1 MPAQGQFQFVLRYGW
16 VNIFVCTLVNGFHR
30 RKNDEKSIIFR
41 PHSQHKCYNFRS
53 SWGFWMVSPS
63 TSLFLRWRCTHAH
76 LLWIIAY
83 YMFPWLDF
91 KTDYRSLI
99 ARQLHFQLQLQL
111 HAVMTKSSEKNSP
124 PAIRICTWDNIAC
137 HLHLDL
143 VSPRFPNWFRFRCW
157 FWCWFRLIWKWH
169 KIATFEFTFAYM
181 NTPFPWLFGYWTF
194 RAFYTF
200 KWDFSD
206 AYQFVI
212 VMGSYVCICLNDLL
226 VMLILTNFFS

>member
-1 MPAQGQFQFVLRYGW
+1 MRIYCGL
-16 VNIFVCTLVNGFHR
+16 
-30 RKNDEKSIIFR
+30 
-41 PHSQHKCYNFRS
+41 
-53 SWGFWMVSPS
+53 
-63 TSLFLRWRCTHAH
+63 
-76 LLWIIAY
+76 
-83 YMFPWLDF
+83 
-91 KTDYRSLI
+91 SLI
-99 ARQLHFQLQLQL
+99 TCSPDLISKPIIDLSLPANSISSYSSNSMPLWPSLLRRILRQQ
-111 HAVMTKSSEKNSP
+111 
-124 PAIRICTWDNIAC
+124 IRICTWDNIAC